1 MLFGGKN
8 QKKNLAKEDK
18 IVSRAI
24 KKKIVRSYSP
34 VPPHKKR
41 AFLERSQQ
49 RAKNERG
56 TMRDRDEEGERMRP
70 TRGRNSFRRPRA
82 TMMGVGDLFFFC
94 MCCVFTTVVSFSSVA
109 SSATLPRIDDVNP
122 SEGGILGGG
131 RMYLK
136 SWSSWGGKSLL
147 PQNNQTG
154 TEVLQDQ
161 VVVSMIVD
169 DGVRKAADWLHYLSA
184 ADKLFVIPP
193 AQTTA
198 IDGLSTDDLSRVLS
212 FCGDRNQGLQVFV
225 DNKKVDISSR
235 KNYKFTKR
243 HFSIASTPFISDV
256 RPREVKAGDIITVF
270 GRTCVADEWET
281 SLEREEKFN
290 ASDSD
295 FDDARTRFG
304 LVDMIRVIVG
314 DSIVCETQDPDTD
327 IYYRSSNGKQ
337 RDGCS
342 TKGWFQCRIPDD
354 VPAGKYNLKFETTGQ
369 GNSFTPAEG
378 YRWSQDNAGESF
390 SLTVLSTSEQQPA
403 KLHDILISDEAE
415 QIKTLNVIGTGMNAS
430 DIDVSYGGN
439 PCAVQSSNYTNAIC
453 KVNTSTSPMMPILG
467 PIGWLRE
474 RWVFRKN
481 GEPLTGPSW
490 YEPLGLSR
498 WKTSDIIMDK
508 LQMILDGTDQYE
520 DAYDAVRV
528 ATLIPGAHTSSPYDG
543 ESPYLNGPSNAGV
556 SKTSTPSVFER
567 VSGVLNATLSG
578 RIRIRIELR
587 NRHGMSMRVC
597 KGNKPPLSNNDWLLL
612 ENALAVRDRWRRYA
626 RSDWITVEEGEE
638 YYIEFVIKHELSDRN
653 VVEGGFGA
661 WFDFSYFAN
670 DTRGAVKVLDDSEK
684 ITRRA
689 RSNGDYI
696 LRSSAI
702 ETDQITIKH
711 RTSHSRSYELRLW
724 NGSAPV
730 AINAKGKNAEV
741 SIKRSIRESLA
752 WATCNPT
759 GSQTDINPDVFHDY
773 HPFDVNR
780 RWISKDSSSMFTSGN
795 DIFSADVLKAGGAPG
810 ASIDYST
817 AYCGSMSQRIN
828 LSLLP
833 AGRIIAPPQKNL
845 FWSGDSVPYLNF
857 ATKIAP
863 GSNATLIIHVA
874 SRGESKTCAI
884 LLTHTLE
891 DESSANI
898 RHRACIDLTKVVN
911 SNGEWQFHSINWR
924 EALSGNGDYATE
936 YMKQTPL
943 YDTSETVTLKSFGIG
958 AQVFL
963 SGCPSSQRL
972 ADSYVGDSKSE
983 LSGTM
988 WIDSVSAT
996 HTQFH
1001 PNRTL
1006 VDRILVGNMTE
1017 GNGEGISDIDVS
1029 FKYYVPRKKCVRHCD
1044 LSISLRRIEQC
1055 VDSSNT
1061 STAGSFAPYVSTD
1074 TTDNG
1079 NAPSVTSQIRIP
1091 GQTRADVGNLHFS
1104 IEGQEVSLA
1113 ANADASEI
1121 KTKLLDVIG
1130 GINSTGISVTEVPDL
1145 FDVCGVK
1152 AHRVRISHASDLE
1165 KPQAFLKTESLLGTA
1180 DVAKKVAWLSRNEH
1194 AQKIRSGGL
1203 EVSHS
1208 DSNDNSVLKADTSMD
1223 GYKCGVH
1230 RSSVRLFD
1238 LRGENATED
1247 ACVAE
1252 CKSNAQCVAFSG
1264 IFGSWCIGCRINLDT
1279 LHGPAVVA
1287 YSKFIRTKTVGE
1299 FVANDESPF
1308 ENTGYV
1314 PLGSSAE
1321 ELGVRPRFKSSE
1333 VNLTTAVVRQ
1343 NGIALPC
1350 EVSVDFIEYEK
1361 SDLSFDVFGT
1371 LIGDVSCALGKMG
1384 NSTFGSSSL
1393 RRKLLSQLDDDNVEG
1408 EEFAS
1413 GSKSFTT
1420 TNIPF
1425 PGEDTW
1431 AKRDLAM
1438 SDSEIEKLKVVFP
1451 GNDGEVKTY
1460 GEISAL
1466 KRRSLLDDSM
1476 SNSTTGTSSTKIG
1489 RFSDSSFWGG
1499 TVPTSNSTSI
1509 IYVPEG
1515 YTLTLDVSDLYFRV
1529 WIIEGT
1535 LKFDTTMDITMEAE
1549 YIIVNGVNAHFTI
1562 GSSDAPYEKEAK
1574 IKLHGHWRSLGLP
1587 KFGVKVIAMTSG
1599 RLTFYG
1605 KPVVP
1610 WTLLEATANAG
1621 DNTLVVRGSNLA
1633 SQGWTPGKRITVTST
1648 NYGRKERSCKMARN
1662 DSCEPEEHE
1671 IESVTSDS
1679 AANTTTIRLKETLQ
1693 YTHEGKSINIPG
1705 APIDKTVEQRA
1716 EVMLL
1721 TRNINVCGTDVE
1733 GFGAHT
1739 MMLSGQMVLE
1749 YVEFGPNVGQAFQLG
1764 RYAVHY
1770 HTPNEKM
1777 FKNGL
1782 TESTDPKMQGAS
1794 QALSHMMGCS
1804 VHHSFNRALTAHG
1817 CYNLTIE
1824 SNVAYNILGHAMF
1837 VEDGIEMYNT
1847 FSNNVVSLVH
1857 RSFSL
1862 LNTDQTPAGFWITN
1876 ANNRFTGNRVSSS
1889 HQFGFWYD
1897 PPERPT
1903 GPSADV
1909 KNGPLEL
1916 STFDTRKQPL
1926 LQFENNVVHSCG
1938 SHGVWIDQ
1946 IDFQTTKGRQNM
1958 NIVGTQTWRNNGQG
1972 IGVITGTGHLQIIDT
1987 IAMGNSCDIGYV
1999 KSEADKWATESNGW
2013 EGNLVLNAYLR
2024 GDESR
2029 STRAIGAPHGA
2040 WVTFKDV
2047 LISSYKKSTQPIH
2060 HCLSC
2065 KSWKGGMEVRFKNIS
2080 FVDSDLK
2087 NDGTQRPRIYW
2098 QNDYHSNIFYDADGS
2113 LSNSSGPVWVHSLSG
2128 TNSTTLGHFP
2138 PEYCHRSDV
2147 VDGVICN
2154 ATFVSMRE
2162 IQFRFIN
2169 PMDGIPIKMKTGV
2182 NQVAPNAPFYHY
2194 DHVGRRV
2201 SWHMTLVMMKNAT
2214 TPLKIVHELTFDAY
2228 AFHADDPDSWIA
2240 EVREL
2245 REDEW
2250 AVLRFPTNR
2259 NPWRYEIAGRK
2270 DAAALPVNSYDKKTL
2285 NYDNSSLS
2293 YSFNRHG
2300 SYLYVPNPGSDSSGN
2315 LEIMVSGRIG
2325 DETLNNL
2332 GGGYSTCSN
2341 VSDFTINK
2349 VKLHGKA
2356 ISKKPPFPESST
2368 IVERN
2373 SSISEVREFIAA
2385 KQQGP
2390 HCKMVLFRIRRDAAS
2405 RCYVEQI
2412 EAGYQTTP
2420 ECVSAQIEAHW
2431 SSKRYQNLAP
2441 VRNWA
2446 GYGINTL
2453 YYTKSG
2459 DGGEKSL
2466 KILRAPAN
2474 YVHSES
2480 ADIRY
2485 DGTTDAAPVCDGNC
2499 DSSTKLSMDM
2509 KRFDC
2514 APDDP
2519 AGCLS
2524 VAVQP
2529 RNCFDDYSHPAYDP
2543 KPREFKW
2550 CDTIVFDDDE
2560 WKPPGEGED
2569 VVIKAGWTVVL
2580 DSECNETNI
2589 TRHVDV
2595 YGSLVIRDPGLGNTA
2610 VLRANTIHVAAVS
2623 GYLEMGTL
2631 ENPISDGNVRIELYG
2646 NRKSHARFGYGLET
2660 KYIAVFGILKLVG
2673 RSPRSAEDDKSTHP
2687 HTWGT
2692 LQSDARLGTKNITI
2706 EYQVARAWSVGDELL
2721 LGGGTPFDTPVTAEV
2736 WNSTDTCEVISIDH
2750 REDEEISEVECKDVF
2765 KFDHAGPMEV
2775 ADAEFRG
2782 LPVTWMGKTN
2792 TQNNRTGHVS
2802 VVGMEDESNALKD
2815 ENYGATVHVFSV
2827 KRRGARPSKSQIK
2840 EIQISNADNPEKA
2853 TEVLAAENYDP
2864 PNLCQGGQGSAVIAN
2879 THFAHCGQ
2887 RHSKRACLNF
2897 DPGLGAQFNVIA
2909 VIRSGGSAEA
2919 LVHNNTFTN
2928 TYNFG
2933 IRTSNANGLDIYGNS
2948 VSNAYHGG
2956 FKIDGWSNSV
2966 VDNAAVRLLDDIHIP
2981 LHDVGAIGIQLT
2993 GGGGEWRRNVVASSQ
3008 WTGLKLDG
3016 SVCNENGESQSFDLR
3031 AYGAKIGL
3039 TLLGGEV
3046 SKVNRLP
3053 YDAYGR
3059 IRCLRWNDIE
3069 LRGMHF
3075 YGIHAGT
3082 KSLSYAA
3089 HLRRVNIFDAGLG
3102 VALWLH
3108 NGGSSRDRGG
3118 NRAHHAMIF
3127 DSIIVG
3133 NNMRCDNDGVGF
3145 PAFYAKV
3152 EPFRPDQFVGTPSRF
3167 GGSNLKNVTFA
3178 NFGQCMGGRNYAIVN
3193 SMSRA
3198 RYRWVYEDVANP
3210 VEVESLSF
3218 VDTPAASRLLM
3229 VKPSRGKIQGAD
3241 PRIHTC
3247 AQMYCDGHR
3256 NTFVIDKDGSLTGSD
3271 AGTVIPENEI
3281 GWLDSLAY
3289 VDPLDRETLE
3299 DLIPYTAQYLT
3310 NGTRIQPLRGIT
3322 QLYDEA
3328 GLYRGDDERCTF
3340 NSFWQAYVCP
3350 GLKHRQ
3356 IVIESMDSDQ
3366 MNRRIAP
3373 MSLMTETPHLSGS
3386 KRYMSLYTGP
3396 ALYSAGWSGKVSRYS
3411 TIWATGHVGATH
3423 TIHFSSTNPKQTR
3436 LSMYGATNSER
3447 AHIKLYYGTSN
3458 RVDVFVDGNLVPPL
3472 ANLTFENIDDKPDI
3486 SSQGLLENLDHG
3498 ANFYNRIEGYLELVL
3513 RGSRSVDV
3521 IISNQIVL
3529 SLEVTV
3535 TDDEFYATGIDG
3547 LVRNVALLLGISE
3560 DRIAIAGNF
3569 ALGGDRKRRRR
3580 GLLSETKKIE
3590 IIISEDTSSSIIRK
3604 ESDSDEDDVET
3615 YVSVNEEVS
3624 RNSTL
3629 ELDNFTRTF
3638 ESASVSDL
3646 MENVTGAGSSSSNVV
3661 VEEEADTIIPGWTC
3675 NDPTPG
3681 YGYGDGQYCDC
3692 DCGILDP
3699 DCDFNADVKT
3709 KLSNIAF
3716 VRGCERTVEIDAS
3729 SGESILEFCSNTSK
3743 TVSCQ
3748 DVVDEEMEACD
3759 DWPCVGLP
3767 SDELKYTIKSSARR
3781 AELVC
3786 ANRTVT
3792 NSSVLAGTSHKQE
3805 GVCSLA
3811 LVPIGFGVSPP
3822 MPSPPPPPP
3831 PPPILKYG
3839 FNAEEDGDMEKNY
3852 MVWFGA
3858 FVITLIVSIIAIICV
3873 CCMCRRSKAIEESFW
3888 AAIDEEGKKDPELG
3902 RKVTARFERNLT
3914 RVNTRVRPQRT

>member
-1 MLFGGKN
+1 MFLAQP
-8 QKKNLAKEDK
+8 QK
-18 IVSRAI
+18 
-24 KKKIVRSYSP
+24 
-34 VPPHKKR
+34 
-41 AFLERSQQ
+41 
-49 RAKNERG
+49 RAKNECG
-56 TMRDRDEEGERMRP
+56 SIRDRDEEEERMSPTHVQNLFRP
-70 TRGRNSFRRPRA
+70 TRA
-82 TMMGVGDLFFFC
+82 ALGVGDLFFFLC
-94 MCCVFTTVVSFSSVA
+94 AFFTTMVSFSSVA
-109 SSATLPRIDDVNP
+109 TSAALPQIDEMWP
-122 SEGGILGGG
+122 GEAGILGGG
-131 RMYLK
+131 RFFLLTWD
-136 SWSSWGGKSLL
+136 SHGKSLL
-147 PQNNQTG
+147 PQNNQSG
-154 TEVLQDQ
+154 TEVFQKQ
-161 VVVSMIVD
+161 VVIRTIVD
-169 DGVRKAADWLHYLSA
+169 DDNSRKDANWLHYLST
-184 ADKLFVIPP
+184 ADKLVSIPP

-198 IDGLSTDDLSRVLS
+198 IDGLSRDNLEKVLS
-212 FCGDRNQGLQVFV
+212 LCGDRNQGLQVFI
-225 DNKKVDISSR
+225 DNKKVDISSYMNNKWTR
-235 KNYKFTKR
+235 RYV
-243 HFSIASTPFISDV
+243 SIERTPFISDV
-256 RPREVKAGDIITVF
+256 RPREVKPGDIITIF
-270 GRTCVADEWET
+270 GRTCVADEWEIDGET

-295 FDDARTRFG
+295 FDEARTRFG
-304 LVDMIRVIVG
+304 LADMIRVIVG
-314 DSIVCETQDPDTD
+314 DSIICETKDPDTG
-327 IYYRSSNGKQ
+327 IYYRSSNRK
-337 RDGCS
+337 RSHGCS
-342 TKGWFQCRIPDD
+342 DKGWFQCRIPDD
-354 VPAGKYNLKFETTGQ
+354 VPAGKHNLKFETMFQ
-369 GNSFTPAEG
+369 GNSFTLAEG
-378 YRWSQDNAGESF
+378 YRWSQNNASESF
-390 SLTVLSTSEQQPA
+390 SLTVLSTSEQQSA
-403 KLHDILISDEAE
+403 KLHEILISGEAE
-415 QIKTLNVIGTGMNAS
+415 QIKTLNVVGTGMNAS

-439 PCAVQSSNYTNAIC
+439 PCTVQFSNYTNAIC
-453 KVNTSTSPMMPILG
+453 NVNTSTSPMMPILG

-481 GEPLTGPSW
+481 GEPLTGSSW
-490 YEPLGLSR
+490 YEPLGLSSSKR
-498 WKTSDIIMDK
+498 PDVIMDK
-508 LQMILDGTDQYE
+508 LQLILDGTDQYE
-520 DAYDAVRV
+520 DGYDAVRV
-528 ATLIPGAHTSSPYDG
+528 ATLIPGAHTLSPHDG

-556 SKTSTPSVFER
+556 SKASTNSVFER
-567 VSGVLNATLSG
+567 VSGVMNATLSG
-578 RIRIRIELR
+578 RIRIRLEL
-587 NRHGMSMRVC
+587 NIQNKKNQHAMDVRVC
-597 KGNKPPLSNNDWLLL
+597 KGNEAPLSNNDWLLK
-612 ENALAVRDRWRRYA
+612 EHALSVSDLRKKYA
-626 RSDWITVEEGEE
+626 RTDWITVEEGEA
-638 YYIEFVIKHELSDRN
+638 YYIEFLIQHEFDVSYVGEN
-653 VVEGGFGA
+653 VREGGFDS

-670 DTRGAVKVLDDSEK
+670 DTRGAVKVLDDSEE

-696 LRSSAI
+696 LRSSVIA
-702 ETDQITIKH
+702 TDQITIKH
-711 RTSHSRSYELRLW
+711 RKSHSRTYELRLW
-724 NGSAPV
+724 NYSTPIV
-730 AINAKGKNAEV
+730 INAKGSNTES

-759 GSQTDINPDVFHDY
+759 GSQTDINPDVLHDF
-773 HPFDVNR
+773 HPFDVKR
-780 RWISKDSSSMFTSGN
+780 RWISKDSSSMFTSSKN
-795 DIFSADVLKAGGAPG
+795 TFLADVLKAGGARG

-833 AGRIIAPPQKNL
+833 AGRIIAPPEANL
-845 FWSGDSVPYLNF
+845 FWSGDLHPYLNF
-857 ATKIAP
+857 ATKISP
-863 GSNATLIIHVA
+863 GSRATLIIHV
-874 SRGESKTCAI
+874 STGGQSKTCAI
-884 LLTHTLE
+884 LLTHTL

-898 RHRACIDLTKVVN
+898 QHRACIDLRSVVN

-924 EALSGNGDYATE
+924 EALSGEGDYATE
-936 YMKQTPL
+936 FMKQTPF
-943 YDTSETVTLKSFGIG
+943 YDTSETVTLQSFGIG

-963 SGCPSSQRL
+963 SGCPDSQRL
-972 ADSYVGDSKSE
+972 ADSYVGDSDSE

-996 HTQFH
+996 GTQFH

-1006 VDRILVGNMTE
+1006 VDRILLGNMTE

-1029 FKYYVPRKKCVRHCD
+1029 FNYENQRKKCRRYCD

-1055 VDSSNT
+1055 VDTSNP
-1061 STAGSFAPYVSTD
+1061 STAGSFAPYVSPTD
-1074 TTDNG
+1074 Y
-1079 NAPSVTSQIRIP
+1079 APYVTLQIRDSV
-1091 GQTRADVGNLHFS
+1091 QTRADVGNLHFS
-1104 IEGQEVSLA
+1104 IGGQEVSLA
-1113 ANADASEI
+1113 ANADTSEI

-1130 GINSTGISVTEVPDL
+1130 GIDSTGISVTEVPDL

-1165 KPQAFLKTESLLGTA
+1165 QPQSFLETGSVLKSSGF
-1180 DVAKKVAWLSRNEH
+1180 AKNVAWLSRNMY
-1194 AQKIRSGGL
+1194 AQRSSGGL
-1203 EVSHS
+1203 EVWHS
-1208 DSNDNSVLKADTSMD
+1208 DSNDNFVLKTKTDPSMN
-1223 GYKCGVH
+1223 GYKCDVPGRHGNARV
-1230 RSSVRLFD
+1230 FD
-1238 LRGENATED
+1238 LRDAAATED
-1247 ACVAE
+1247 ACIDACE
-1252 CKSNAQCVAFSG
+1252 SDDQCVAFSA
-1264 IFGSWCIGCRINLDT
+1264 IFGSWCIGCKLHLDT
-1279 LHGPAVVA
+1279 FHSPEVVA
-1287 YSKFIRTKTVGE
+1287 YSKLIRPKTVGE

-1308 ENTGYV
+1308 QNTGYV
-1314 PLGSSAE
+1314 PLGSSAA
-1321 ELGVRPRFKSSE
+1321 ELSIRPRFKSSE
-1333 VNLTTAVVRQ
+1333 INLTTAVVRQ
-1343 NGIALPC
+1343 NDIVLPC
-1350 EVSVDFIEYEK
+1350 EVSADFIEYEK
-1361 SDLSFDVFGT
+1361 SDLSFDGYGMVS
-1371 LIGDVSCALGKMG
+1371 GDVSCALGKMV
-1384 NSTFGSSSL
+1384 NSTFGTNSL
-1393 RRKLLSQLDDDNVEG
+1393 RRKLLSQLGDDNVEN

-1420 TNIPF
+1420 TNFLF

-1438 SDSEIEKLKVVFP
+1438 SDSEIEKLKVIFP
-1451 GNDGEVKTY
+1451 GYDGEVKTY

-1466 KRRSLLDDSM
+1466 KRRSLLNLDDSM
-1476 SNSTTGTSSTKIG
+1476 SNSTTGTSLSEG
-1489 RFSDSSFWGG
+1489 RFSNSAIWGG

-1509 IYVPEG
+1509 IYIPEG
-1515 YTLTLDVSDLYFRV
+1515 FTLTLDVSNLYFRV

-1535 LKFDTTMDITMEAE
+1535 LKFDPTMDITMEAE

-1562 GSSDAPYEKEAK
+1562 GSSDAPYDKEAK

-1610 WTLLEATANAG
+1610 WTLLEETANAG
-1621 DNTLVVRGSNLA
+1621 GNTLLVRGSDLA
-1633 SQGWTPGKRITVTST
+1633 SQGWAAGKRITVSST
-1648 NYGRKERSCKMARN
+1648 NFGRGERNCRMDRN
-1662 DSCEPEEHE
+1662 DSCEPEKHE
-1671 IESVTSDS
+1671 IQSVTSDS
-1679 AANTTTIRLKETLQ
+1679 AANTTTIQLVNPLQ
-1693 YTHEGKSINIPG
+1693 YTHKGESINIPG
-1705 APIDKTVEQRA
+1705 APSDKTVEQRA
-1716 EVMLL
+1716 EVILL
-1721 TRNINVCGTDVE
+1721 SRNINVYGTDVE

-1749 YVEFGPNVGQAFQLG
+1749 YVEFGPSVGQAFQLG

-1782 TESTDPKMQGAS
+1782 TESSDPKMQGAS
-1794 QALSHMMGCS
+1794 QALSHMKGCS

-1837 VEDGIEMYNT
+1837 VEDGIEMHNT

-1889 HQFGFWYD
+1889 HQFGYWYD
-1897 PPERPT
+1897 PPEHPT

-1916 STFDTRKQPL
+1916 PTLETRKQPL

-1938 SHGVWIDQ
+1938 SHGVWIDR
-1946 IDFQTTKGRQNM
+1946 INYETTHGRQNM
-1958 NIVGTQTWRNNGQG
+1958 KIVGTQTWNNNGQG
-1972 IGVITGTGHLQIIDT
+1972 IGVVTDTGHLHLIDT
-1987 IAMGNSCDIGYV
+1987 VAMGNVVDIGYT
-1999 KSEADKWATESNGW
+1999 KSTADTWATESNGW

-2024 GDESR
+2024 GDELR
-2029 STRAIGAPHGA
+2029 STTAIGAPHGA

-2047 LISSYKKSTQPIH
+2047 LISSYKKSKRPIH
-2060 HCLSC
+2060 HCLTC

-2113 LSNSSGPVWVHSLSG
+2113 LSNSSGPVWVHSLANG
-2128 TNSTTLGHFP
+2128 TNSTLGHFP
-2138 PEYCHRSDV
+2138 PEYCERSHV

-2154 ATFVSMRE
+2154 ATLVSMRE
-2162 IQFRFIN
+2162 IQFRNII
-2169 PMDGIPIKMKTGV
+2169 PMTAIPITMETGM
-2182 NQVAPNAPFYHY
+2182 NQVAPNAVFYHY
-2194 DHVGRRV
+2194 DHAGRRV
-2201 SWHMTLVMMKNAT
+2201 NWHMTLVMMKNT
-2214 TPLKIVHELTFDAY
+2214 TTSPKIVHDLTFDAI
-2228 AFHADDPDSWIA
+2228 AAHADDPDAWTA

-2259 NPWRYEIAGRK
+2259 NPWKYKIAGRK
-2270 DAAALPVNSYDKKTL
+2270 DAATHPVNSYDKKTL

-2293 YSFNRHG
+2293 WSFNRHG

-2315 LEIMVSGRIG
+2315 LEIMVSGRKG

-2341 VSDFTINK
+2341 VSDFTLKK
-2349 VKLHGKA
+2349 VKFHGRS
-2356 ISKKPPFPESST
+2356 ISKTPPFPESSI

-2385 KQQGP
+2385 IQAGE

-2405 RCYVEQI
+2405 RCIVEQS
-2412 EAGYQTTP
+2412 EAGYETTR

-2431 SSKRYQNLAP
+2431 SSKRSQNLAQ
-2441 VRNWA
+2441 VWNLN

-2459 DGGEKSL
+2459 DDGEKSL
-2466 KILRAPAN
+2466 KILRDTTN
-2474 YVHSES
+2474 YFYRES

-2499 DSSTKLSMDM
+2499 DSSTKLSMNM

-2519 AGCLS
+2519 VGCLD
-2524 VAVQP
+2524 VAVTP

-2550 CDTIVFDDDE
+2550 CDTIVFDDGE
-2560 WKPPGEGED
+2560 WKPPGEGDD

-2589 TRHVDV
+2589 TRHVDL
-2595 YGSLVIRDPGLGNTA
+2595 YGSLVIRDPGFDNTV
-2610 VLRANTIHVAAVS
+2610 VLRANTIHVAAIS
-2623 GYLEMGTL
+2623 GYLEAGTL
-2631 ENPISDGNVRIELYG
+2631 ENPISNGNVRIELYG

-2673 RSPRSAEDDKSTHP
+2673 RSPRLAEDDKSTYP

-2692 LQSDARLGTKNITI
+2692 LQSDARLGTNTITI
-2706 EYQVARAWSVGDELL
+2706 EYQVARAWDVGDELL

-2736 WNSTDTCEVISIDH
+2736 WNSTDTCEVISIHH
-2750 REDEEISEVECKDVF
+2750 REDEEISEVECKEAF
-2765 KFDHAGPMEV
+2765 KFDHTGPVEV
-2775 ADAEFRG
+2775 ANAEFRG

-2802 VVGMEDESNALKD
+2802 IVGMEDDSNALQD

-2853 TEVLAAENYDP
+2853 TEVLAGENFDP
-2864 PNLCQGGQGSAVIAN
+2864 PNLCQGAQGSAVIAN
-2879 THFAHCGQ
+2879 THFSHCGQ
-2887 RHSKRACLNF
+2887 RHSDRACLNF
-2897 DPGLGAQFNVIA
+2897 NAGRGTEFNVVA
-2909 VIRSGGSAEA
+2909 VLRSVGSAVA

-2933 IRTSNANGLDIYGNS
+2933 IRTKTAHGLKIYGNS

-2956 FKIDGWSNSV
+2956 FSIDGWSNSF
-2966 VDNAAVRLLDDIHIP
+2966 VDNAAVRLLDDVNIP
-2981 LHDVGAIGIQLT
+2981 LHDIGAIGIQLT
-2993 GGGGEWRRNVVASSQ
+2993 GGRGEWRRNVVASSQ
-3008 WTGLKLDG
+3008 WTGLKIDG
-3016 SVCNENGESQSFDLR
+3016 SFCNADGESQSLDLR

-3039 TLLGGEV
+3039 TLLGGEQ
-3046 SKVNRLP
+3046 SKVTRQP
-3053 YDAYGR
+3053 SEAYGR
-3059 IRCLRWNDIE
+3059 IRCRRWNDIE
-3069 LRGMHF
+3069 LRGMHY

-3082 KSLSYAA
+3082 YSLNTAV

-3102 VALWLH
+3102 VALWLY
-3108 NGGSSRDRGG
+3108 NGGSSRDRAG
-3118 NRAHHAMIF
+3118 NRAHHAKIF
-3127 DSIIVG
+3127 DSVIAG
-3133 NNMRCDNDGVGF
+3133 NNMRCTNDGVGF

-3167 GGSNLKNVTFA
+3167 GGSKLENVTFA

-3210 VEVESLSF
+3210 VEVESLIF
-3218 VDTPAASRLLM
+3218 VDTSVASRLFM
-3229 VKPSRGKIQGAD
+3229 VKPSRGKIQGTNAAL
-3241 PRIHTC
+3241 HSC

-3256 NTFVIDKDGSLTGSD
+3256 NTFVIDNDGSLTGSD

-3289 VDPLDRETLE
+3289 VDPSGRETLE
-3299 DLIPYTAQYLT
+3299 DLIPYTAQYKT
-3310 NGTRIQPLRGIT
+3310 DGTRIQPLRGST

-3328 GLYRGDDERCTF
+3328 GLYRNEERCTF
-3340 NSFWQAYVCP
+3340 NSLWQAYLCP

-3396 ALYSAGWSGKVSRYS
+3396 ALYEAGWAGKISRYS

-3472 ANLTFENIDDKPDI
+3472 ANITFENTDDKPDI

-3513 RGSRSVDV
+3513 RGSRSVDI

-3661 VEEEADTIIPGWTC
+3661 VEEEADIIIPGWTC

-3699 DCDFNADVKT
+3699 DCDFSADVKT

-3716 VRGCERTVEIDAS
+3716 VRGCERTVEINAS
-3729 SGESILEFCSNTSK
+3729 SGKSIMDFCKSTSQ

-3748 DVVDEEMEACD
+3748 DVVDEELEACD
-3759 DWPCVGLP
+3759 NWPCMSLP
-3767 SDELKYTIKSSARR
+3767 SDELNFIIDRSARR

-3792 NSSVLAGTSHKQE
+3792 NTSLLAGTNHTQE

-3822 MPSPPPPPP
+3822 MPSPPP

-3873 CCMCRRSKAIEESFW
+3873 CCMSRRSKAIEESFW

-3914 RVNTRVRPQRT
+3914 RVNTRVRPRRT